1 MRVIVI
7 GAGILGASA
16 AYHLATSGAEVVVV
30 DAVHQGKATLAGAG
44 IICPWGSKLDDPA
57 WYRLSSA
64 SAKYYPDLGAALADA
79 GEADNGY
86 RKVGAL
92 ITSEE
97 PGELFAAERRLQN
110 RARNAPEAGK
120 ITRLSNAEARGLF
133 PPFREG
139 LDAIHVAGA
148 ARVEARAFS
157 AALLRIAIARGAVHR
172 NERADLRI
180 ENGRAVC
187 LGADG
192 QPIAGDMI
200 IVTAGA
206 WAPEILTPLGI
217 DTRVVPQKGQI
228 LHLGL
233 SGVETK
239 DWPVL
244 LPQNSYYM
252 LAFDDSRVV
261 VGATR
266 ETGSGFDYRVT
277 AGGEAEVLGF
287 GLAYAPGL
295 RNATLIETRV
305 GFRPAGPSFVPM
317 LGPVPGIDGLLIGN
331 GLGAGGLTLGPMAGR
346 LLAEHALGQT
356 TTLNLADYALP
367 GR

>member
-1 MRVIVI
+1 MV
-7 GAGILGASA
+7 
-16 AYHLATSGAEVVVV
+16 
-30 DAVHQGKATLAGAG
+30 
-44 IICPWGSKLDDPA
+44 
-57 WYRLSSA
+57 
-64 SAKYYPDLGAALADA
+64 
-79 GEADNGY
+79 
-86 RKVGAL
+86 
-92 ITSEE
+92 
-97 PGELFAAERRLQN
+97 
-110 RARNAPEAGK
+110 
-120 ITRLSNAEARGLF
+120 
-133 PPFREG
+133 
-139 LDAIHVAGA
+139 
-148 ARVEARAFS
+148 
-157 AALLRIAIARGAVHR
+157 
-172 NERADLRI
+172 
-180 ENGRAVC
+180 
-187 LGADG
+187 
-192 QPIAGDMI
+192 

-206 WAPEILTPLGI
+206 WAPEILAPLGI

-331 GLGAGGLTLGPMAGR
+331 GLGAGGLTLGPPAACSPNTRWGR
-346 LLAEHALGQT
+346 RRRSTSPIMRCPAADPYCIILGSHST
-356 TTLNLADYALP
+356 RSGT
-367 GR
+367 

>member
-1 MRVIVI
+1 MRVIVV

-16 AYHLATSGAEVVVV
+16 AYHLAVAGAEVVVV
-30 DAVHQGKATLAGAG
+30 DAAHQGKATMAGAG
-44 IICPWGSKLDDPA
+44 IICPWASKLDDPA
-57 WYRLSSA
+57 WYRLSST
-64 SAKYYPDLGAALADA
+64 SAKYYPDLAAALAEA
-79 GEADNGY
+79 GEADSGY
-86 RKVGAL
+86 RRVGAL
-92 ITSEE
+92 ITAEE
-97 PGELFAAERRLQN
+97 PGELFAAERRLLS
-110 RARNAPEAGK
+110 RARHAPEAGQ
-120 ITRLSNAEARGLF
+120 ISRLSNAEARSLF

-157 AALLRIAIARGAVHR
+157 AALLGVAIARGAVHR
-172 NERADLRI
+172 NERAGLRI
-180 ENGRAVC
+180 ENDRAVC

-192 QPIAGDMI
+192 TPIAGDMV

-206 WAPEILTPLGI
+206 WAPEILAPLGI

-233 SGVETK
+233 PGVETR

-244 LPQNSYYM
+244 LPMNSYYM

-287 GLAYAPGL
+287 GLAFAPGL

-317 LGPVPGIDGLLIGN
+317 LGPAPGVGGLLIGN

-346 LLAEHALGQT
+346 LLAEQALGQT
-356 TTLNLADYALP
+356 TALNLADYALP
-367 GR
+367 GA